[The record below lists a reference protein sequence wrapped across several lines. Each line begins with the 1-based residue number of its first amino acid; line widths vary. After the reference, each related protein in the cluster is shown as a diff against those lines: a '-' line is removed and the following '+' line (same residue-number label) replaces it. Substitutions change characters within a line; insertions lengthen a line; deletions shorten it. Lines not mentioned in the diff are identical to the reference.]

1 MRFLIFR
8 LTSSSGFE
16 IIKDLRMGETEVDTV
31 LPVPMAVTPEVLRAF
46 FTFPARALSQGSIG
60 AQTILCVG

>member
-1 MRFLIFR
+1 
-8 LTSSSGFE
+8 
-16 IIKDLRMGETEVDTV
+16 MGETEVDTV

-46 FTFPARALSQGSIG
+46 FTFPVRALSQGSIG